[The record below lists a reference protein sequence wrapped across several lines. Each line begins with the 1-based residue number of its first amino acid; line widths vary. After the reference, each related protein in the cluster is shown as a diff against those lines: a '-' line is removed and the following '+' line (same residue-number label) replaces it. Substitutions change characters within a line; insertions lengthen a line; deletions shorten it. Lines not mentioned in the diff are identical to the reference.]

1 MSGSILAKY
10 VELFPIII
18 SLSRM
23 EAFFGGQELWI
34 ISFGRILNFACGIVV
49 KRVEKIED
57 FDRFYFTK

>member
-1 MSGSILAKY
+1 
-10 VELFPIII
+10 
-18 SLSRM
+18 M

-34 ISFGRILNFACGIVV
+34 ISFGRILNFACGIFV